1 MDPVP
6 ASPPVLRGM
15 RTRRRAVLRS
25 VAAVGSI
32 YKLMCLATPG
42 HTPPP
47 RRRPPSCTSLGRAR
61 CRPSYAARPSPD
73 ALRRTAA
80 SSSWREARSP
90 HTLLRLS

>member
-15 RTRRRAVLRS
+15 QTRRRAVLRS

-32 YKLMCLATPG
+32 YKLMCLA
-42 HTPPP
+42 
-47 RRRPPSCTSLGRAR
+47 SLGRAR
-61 CRPSYAARPSPD
+61 CRPSYAVRPSPD

-80 SSSWREARSP
+80 SSSWKEARSP

>member
-15 RTRRRAVLRS
+15 RTRRRAALRS

-47 RRRPPSCTSLGRAR
+47 RRHPPSCASLGRAR
-61 CRPSYAARPSPD
+61 CRPSYV
-73 ALRRTAA
+73 LRRTAA